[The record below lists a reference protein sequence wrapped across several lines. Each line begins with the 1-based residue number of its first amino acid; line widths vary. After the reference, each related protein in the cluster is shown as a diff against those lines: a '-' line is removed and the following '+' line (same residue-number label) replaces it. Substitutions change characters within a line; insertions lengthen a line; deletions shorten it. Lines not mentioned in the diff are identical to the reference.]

1 MGSDEEK
8 PDTPGETA
16 APEEENFAEL
26 LERTFVAP
34 ARYEP
39 GQKVVARVI
48 KVTPEWIFLDL
59 GRKGEG
65 VLATKELADE
75 SGSVSVKEGDS
86 LSSYFVSSDGSE
98 MLFTTRVAGG
108 AAGNAQLEDV
118 WRTGI
123 PVDGQV
129 VKEIKG
135 GFEVRLP
142 GGVRAFCPYS
152 QMGSSHGREAAEHI
166 GKRVPFR
173 ISQYGERGRNVV
185 VSNRV
190 LIEEEEQR
198 KREESMA
205 TLSEGMVVRGKV
217 TSLRDFGAFVDIG
230 PIEGLLPVS
239 EIGWERVED
248 IREVLSPG
256 QEVEVAITRL
266 DWANKRFTFSLKKT
280 LADPWEA
287 ASQRFPAGSRHVGKV
302 ARLTAF
308 GAFVSLG
315 GGIDGLL
322 HISRLGGGKK
332 IKSPGEAVALGQEIE
347 VKVESVDPAQHRVS
361 LALVGAEAPGSS
373 GGEEADYREYLDKP
387 PSPPSVG
394 AFGEALRA
402 KIDQKK
408 KK

>member
-1 MGSDEEK
+1 
-8 PDTPGETA
+8 
-16 APEEENFAEL
+16 
-26 LERTFVAP
+26 
-34 ARYEP
+34 
-39 GQKVVARVI
+39 
-48 KVTPEWIFLDL
+48 
-59 GRKGEG
+59 
-65 VLATKELADE
+65 
-75 SGSVSVKEGDS
+75 VKEGDS
-86 LSSYFVSSDGSE
+86 LTSYFVSSDGSE

-108 AAGNAQLEDV
+108 AGGSAQLEDA

-129 VKEIKG
+129 VKEVKG

-142 GGVRAFCPYS
+142 GGVRAFCPFS
-152 QMGSSHGREAAEHI
+152 QMGSPRNREAADPI
-166 GKRVPFR
+166 GKRIQFR
-173 ISQYGERGRNVV
+173 ISQYDEKGRNIV
-185 VSNRV
+185 VSNRA

-248 IREVLSPG
+248 IREVLSVG

-266 DWANKRFTFSLKKT
+266 DWANKRFSFSLKKT

-287 ASQRFPAGSRHVGKV
+287 AAQRFPAGSRHVGKV
-302 ARLTAF
+302 VRLAAF

-322 HISRLGGGKK
+322 HISRMGGGKK
-332 IKSPGEAVALGQEIE
+332 IRSAGEAVALGQELE
-347 VKVESVDPAQHRVS
+347 VKVESVDPVQHRIS
-361 LALVGAEAPGSS
+361 LALDGGEASGPS
-373 GGEEADYREYLDKP
+373 GGEEEDYRKYLEKP
-387 PSPPSVG
+387 SAAPSIG
-394 AFGEALRA
+394 AFGEALRE
-402 KIDQKK
+402 KMDKK
-408 KK
+408 KGK

>member
-1 MGSDEEK
+1 MGTDGDK
-8 PDTPGETA
+8 PDT
-16 APEEENFAEL
+16 PEEENFAEL
-26 LERTFVAP
+26 LDRTFVAP
-34 ARYEP
+34 TRYEP

-48 KVTPEWIFLDL
+48 KVTPEWVFLDL

-75 SGSVSVKEGDS
+75 SGSVQVKEGDS
-86 LSSYFVSSDGSE
+86 LASYFVSSDGNE

-108 AAGNAQLEDV
+108 AAGSAHLEDA
-118 WRTGI
+118 WRSGI
-123 PVDGQV
+123 PVDGMV
-129 VKEIKG
+129 VKEVKG
-135 GFEVRLP
+135 GYEVRLP
-142 GGVRAFCPYS
+142 GSVRSFCPFS
-152 QMGSSHGREAAEHI
+152 QMGAARSRDAAEFV
-166 GKRVPFR
+166 GKRIPFR
-173 ISQYGERGRNVV
+173 ITQYDEKGRNIV
-185 VSNRV
+185 VSSRV
-190 LIEEEEQR
+190 LVEEEEQR

-217 TSLRDFGAFVDIG
+217 TSVRDFGAFVDIG

-248 IREVLSPG
+248 IRNVLSAG

-280 LADPWEA
+280 LADPWEGA
-287 ASQRFPAGSRHVGKV
+287 AQRFPAGSLHAGKV
-302 ARLTAF
+302 VRLTAF

-332 IKSPGEAVALGQEIE
+332 IKSVGEAVRLGQEIE
-347 VKVESVDPAQHRVS
+347 VKVESVDAAQHRVA
-361 LALVGAEAPGSS
+361 LALAGEDAVGSP
-373 GGEEADYREYLDKP
+373 GGEEEEYRKYLDKP
-387 PSPPSVG
+387 SSPPPVG
-394 AFGEALRA
+394 AFGEALRT
-402 KIDQKK
+402 KMEQKK